1 MSRFTLAA
9 FVALLADQLFL
20 VALSWAALRGAESTA
35 LTLGSVLM
43 VAAIARATTTP
54 LGGDAADRVGA
65 LPVLR
70 RVHVARAVAGGLA
83 TMALLR
89 ADDPTVSLYVAAVV
103 LGGLQGLQVAPMIA
117 AAPELVAREDHAR
130 ANAAVMAA
138 MQIAG
143 VVGPL
148 AAGWLLDASSTS
160 TTWIVAA
167 CGHALAAGVLPRG
180 AERSDRI
187 APARRDVG
195 VDPSALPAILVVIA
209 GLYLG
214 LMGPIQ
220 VGVPARVDAALGADP
235 RVLGVLLAA
244 FGIGM
249 LGGTAWAALRTPPA
263 AVGRHLLAALA
274 ATACGLL
281 VVDWVSSPAPIA
293 LGLALAGAGMGYLDV
308 VGVTWLQ
315 RAVAPSR
322 LGRVMGQVMLAAN
335 ATTPVSQLGAGWL
348 AEHDVPLFAVGA
360 AVVASAWI
368 LGVAHPG
375 LRRLRQ

>member
-1 MSRFTLAA
+1 MTRFALAA

-43 VAAIARATTTP
+43 AAAIARATTTP
-54 LGGDAADRVGA
+54 LGGAAADRVGA

-167 CGHALAAGVLPRG
+167 CGHALAAGAVPPG
-180 AERSDRI
+180 AERSDRF

-195 VDPSALPAILVVIA
+195 VDPPELLAILFVIA

-220 VGVPARVDAALGADP
+220 VGVPARVDTALGADP

-244 FGIGM
+244 FGVGM
-249 LGGTAWAALRTPPA
+249 LGGTAWAALRTPPSE
-263 AVGRHLLAALA
+263 VGRHLLAALA
-274 ATACGLL
+274 ATAFGLL
-281 VVDWVSSPAPIA
+281 VVDRVSSPAPIA

-308 VGVTWLQ
+308 VGITWLQ
-315 RAVAPSR
+315 RAVAPAR

-348 AEHDVPLFAVGA
+348 AAHHVPLFAVGA

-368 LGVAHPG
+368 VGVAHPG